1 MKSTWKRFLSLVLC
15 MCMVMALLPNVT
27 MTAFAA
33 TSGTVTGLADENI
46 GLSFTGDADNAW
58 TATGT
63 QIIGKARS
71 TSGSGCSD
79 GKDYSSTLT
88 ITNNKT
94 TEATLSFDYTVVVS
108 DGTILVNYTTTTAD
122 GSFSQKLAAGGTVEV
137 EIKSGSTSADTM
149 ITMTNVKL
157 VADVSA
163 TVTFQP
169 SENGSYTVD
178 GKTITEVYT
187 HTQSSITAYQVEAT
201 PAEGYRFMGWYDV
214 ASGKCISTDAKT
226 ALNFDSDRTITAR
239 FVSKELALFE
249 TGGQVFDDLNDA
261 VTYAQANGQSKITLE
276 TDGSIGGSYTIPT
289 GITLLIPFDEA
300 KTCYTTTPAPTTSQ
314 AGAKVFRTLTMAE
327 GSSITLENGAAISVG
342 GQYYAA
348 AGGSV
353 GKMVGPYGWI
363 NMKSGSA
370 ITVQSG
376 ATLYA
381 WGFIS
386 GSGSVTVESGGSVY
400 EWYQILDFRG
410 GSASSEMG
418 NKVFPFSQYA
428 VQNVEVPLTLHA
440 GASETVYTAVYAI
453 RKINPTSIPFIGD
466 EGMFKIVSGSL
477 TKAYD
482 GATDRIHYT
491 IDGVA
496 EVNSLN
502 LKLAGMSV
510 SSSSYVLPFTN
521 NMTVDLTPSSK
532 LTVNQTA
539 ALLPGVE
546 VTIAKDAELVV
557 PSGKSLYVYDADEW
571 DGYCGA
577 SDAPFISVPYA
588 PGRTGKRAPL
598 ADVKVDVNGTL
609 TAIGGIYTTAGGAD
623 ICSST
628 GTGVYNQQGTPGTE
642 TKTYQYTQK
651 GSVTAH
657 EIPITAAKLHNAD
670 GTYTETATANTGD
683 VINYVNGVWC
693 GEAPTELTVTF
704 EANGSAEYPVKGT
717 MTPQT
722 VNAKTDTA
730 LNANSFTREGYNF
743 LNWNT
748 AADGTGDSY
757 ADGATVNLT
766 ENTTLYAQ
774 WTQDPVITF
783 DANGGKGTMG
793 TQTVKPNEATALTA
807 NTFTRADYDFTGWN
821 TAKDGTGT
829 AYGDKANI
837 ATNENVTLYAQWALH
852 KYHVRWLNGNSEI
865 LKEGYYTCEENAC
878 YDMWFEEDPEPTMPE
893 DENYTYKFLNRWTP
907 YNETKGINGW
917 GFNPHEDVDFTA
929 VYNKFEKLT
938 VTFNANG
945 GIGTMDSV
953 KIANGGSGE
962 YYMLPECGFTREG
975 YTFNGWLITGMV
987 KMNEWGDEEKLND
1000 ELWRRSELLA
1010 LSNLTLKANWADDH
1024 SLTKVINKKDA
1035 TCTEDGYTG
1044 DTVCAIC
1051 NKEITKG
1058 ETIQS
1063 KGHSWNEG
1071 EITTSP
1077 TCENAGAKTYT
1088 CTVCNA
1094 TKTEAITATGHTEVT
1109 DPAVEPTCT
1118 KSGLTE
1124 GKHCSVCNEVLVAQ
1138 EVIPAKGH
1146 TEVIDPAVAPTC
1158 TEPGKTEGKHCS
1170 VCNVVTVAQKEI
1182 PAKGH
1187 TEVVDPAVEATCT
1200 EPGKTAGK
1208 HCSVCNAVTVAQ
1220 EVIPAKGHTEV
1231 IDQAVKATCTEPGK
1245 TEGKHCSVCHAVIVE
1260 QETVP
1265 AKGHTEV
1272 IDQAVKATCTEPGK
1286 TEGKHCSVCNAVTVA
1301 QEVIPAKGHTEVVDP
1316 AVEATCTKPGK
1327 TEGKH
1332 CSVCNEVI
1340 VAQTEIPA
1348 KGHTEVIDTAVAAT
1362 CTKTGLTEGKHCSVC
1377 NTVLVAQEEI
1387 PAKGHT
1393 EVIDPAVAPTC
1404 TEPGKTEGKHCSVC
1418 NTVLVAQEVIPA
1430 KGHTEVIDEAIEATC
1445 TTPGKTEGKH
1455 CSVCKEVLVAQE
1467 VIPAKGHT
1475 EVIDEAKAPT
1485 CTEPGLTE
1493 GKHCSVCGAIIVAQT
1508 EIPATGHTEVIDA
1521 AKAPT
1526 CTETGL
1532 TEGKHCSVC
1541 NEVLVA
1547 QEVIPA
1553 AGHTEKAVAG
1563 KPATCTETGLT
1574 DGISCSVC
1582 GTVIKA
1588 QEVIPAKG
1596 HTEVIDP
1603 AVEPTCTEPGKT
1615 EGKHCSACKEVL
1627 VAQEEIPAKGHTEV
1641 IDEAIEATCTTPGKT
1656 EGKHCSVCKD
1666 VLVAQEVIP
1675 ATGHTEKTVAGKPAT
1690 CTEPGKTEGKHCS
1703 VCDEVITAQKEIPAK
1718 GHTEVVDPV
1727 VEATCTKPGKTEGKH
1742 CSVCNVVTVA
1752 QKEIPAKGH
1761 TEVIDPAV
1769 EATCTEPGKTEGK
1782 HCSVCNAIIVAQTEI
1797 PATGHTEKTVV
1808 GKPAT
1813 CTETGLTDGISCS
1826 VCGTVIKAQE
1836 EIPAKGHSWN
1846 EGEIT
1851 ISPTCENAGVKT
1863 YTCTV
1868 CNATKTEAIDATGHT
1883 LVDVAEQPATCTKAG
1898 HTAGMKCSVC
1908 DAILS
1913 GMEEI
1918 PATGHTEVIDAAK
1931 APTCTET
1938 GLTEGKHCS
1947 VCNEILVAQ
1956 EVIPATG
1963 HTEKAVAGKPATCT
1977 ETGLT
1982 DGISCSVCGT
1992 VIKAQEEIPAKGHT
2006 EVIDAAKAP
2015 TCTETGLTEGKH
2027 CSVCNEVI
2035 VAQSEVPAKG
2045 HTEVIDAA
2053 VEATCTT
2060 PGKTEGKH
2068 CSVCHTVT
2076 VEQKEIPAK
2085 GHTEVIDQ
2093 AVEATC
2099 TEPGKTAGKHCSV
2112 CNAVLVAQ
2120 KVVSAKG
2127 HDWDS
2132 GKILKQ
2138 PTYGENG
2145 EMLYTCAICD
2155 EYKTEII
2162 PKLVNGGGG
2171 TGGAGGGSSSAGS
2184 TTKTETTI
2192 NPDESTTKTETKP
2205 DGTVVETT
2213 TGKDGST
2220 SKTTTKKDGSS
2231 VTESKTADGTTGTVK
2246 TDKDGKTEAEAKIS
2260 NKAVE
2265 DAKKSSEAVKVPTE
2279 VKAGKD
2285 SNSAPTVK
2293 VELPKNA
2300 GETKIE
2306 IPVSD
2311 VNSGT
2316 VAVIVHE
2323 DGTEEIVKN
2332 SKPTEDGVQLTV
2344 DGNTVVKIIDNSK
2357 DFIDTRNHWSRD
2369 EVNFVASR
2377 DIFNGVGN
2385 NLFGVSQP
2393 MTRGMVNTVLA
2404 RLAGIDT
2411 TPKNGQKWYEVGTE
2425 WAKSKGITDGTN
2437 PEASV
2442 TREQLATLLYRFYGS
2457 PAISGTLRF
2466 ADAGAV
2472 SAYAQDALLWATQNG
2487 IMNGVGNNCVAPSAD
2502 AQRAQVAAMMAR
2514 YLKNAD

>member
-1231 IDQAVKATCTEPGK
+1231 ID
-1245 TEGKHCSVCHAVIVE
+1245 
-1260 QETVP
+1260 
-1265 AKGHTEV
+1265 
-1272 IDQAVKATCTEPGK
+1272 
-1286 TEGKHCSVCNAVTVA
+1286 
-1301 QEVIPAKGHTEVVDP
+1301 
-1316 AVEATCTKPGK
+1316 
-1327 TEGKH
+1327 
-1332 CSVCNEVI
+1332 
-1340 VAQTEIPA
+1340 
-1348 KGHTEVIDTAVAAT
+1348 TAVAAT

-2155 EYKTEII
+2155 EYKAEII

-2205 DGTVVETT
+2205 DGTMVETT

-2246 TDKDGKTEAEAKIS
+2246 TDKDGKTEAETKIS

-2279 VKAGKD
+2279 VKAGED

-2425 WAKSKGITDGTN
+2425 WAKSKGITDGTT

-2457 PAISGTLRF
+2457 PTISGTLRF
-2466 ADAGAV
+2466 ADAGTV
-2472 SAYAQDALLWATQNG
+2472 NAYAQDALLWATQNG